1 MNKLHK
7 FWFQFEASSKPNV
20 LNLGCGVT
28 ALSYDD
34 ALRILKDRIFAE
46 KNFPGIVGCIEDV
59 TQHQLDPKHVLPNMG
74 NIEQYGVWFPLGYQ
88 LG

>member
-7 FWFQFEASSKPNV
+7 FWFQFEASPKPNV

-28 ALSYDD
+28 ALSYED
-34 ALRILKDRIFAE
+34 ALRVLKDRIFAE
-46 KNFPGIVGCIEDV
+46 RNLPGIIDCIKDV
-59 TQHQLDPKHVLPNMG
+59 TQQQLDPKHVLPNMG
-74 NIEQYGVWFPLGYQ
+74 NIEQYGVWFPLGYE